1 MNETSEAA
9 VPEEEAAVQEA
20 APPKKGRKAAPEKT
34 AAESGK
40 EAASAVPEQGAAA
53 ADAGGNAAQA
63 GRAAEDFYE
72 QETARIVRER
82 LRAEAAAS
90 RSAGSLADSPA
101 CPLPES
107 EAFAGAFRRQVY

>member
-1 MNETSEAA
+1 MKETSEAA
-9 VPEEEAAVQEA
+9 VPEEEAAAQEA
-20 APPKKGRKAAPEKT
+20 VETAPQTPAAAPKKGRRAAPEREP
-34 AAESGK
+34 APQE
-40 EAASAVPEQGAAA
+40 EADASAG
-53 ADAGGNAAQA
+53 DAQ
-63 GRAAEDFYE
+63 RFYE

-90 RSAGSLADSPA
+90 RSAGPLADSPA